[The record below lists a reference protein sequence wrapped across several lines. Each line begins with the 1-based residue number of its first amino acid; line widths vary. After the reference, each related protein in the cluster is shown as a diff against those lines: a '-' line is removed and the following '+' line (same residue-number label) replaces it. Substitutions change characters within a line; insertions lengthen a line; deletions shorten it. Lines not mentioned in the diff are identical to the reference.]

1 MLSIRTP
8 SHDRGTTAH
17 SAHPAIYSPPRT
29 PVNKTS
35 FNPASVYSTPT
46 KFLSPGTVR
55 ETTPTN
61 YPPSSINEQHSLRNS
76 ESRDVNS
83 QCRPLHSQSQS
94 PNLQRSSAIPN
105 CMSAQPTILNV
116 MSPLSNTHPATP
128 NVMNPLTNIHPAIP
142 NVMNPWSSLIPQ
154 FPASWS
160 LRPLLSIQWSISMW
174 VYFLHIAAAYWAF
187 IPSSPSIVY
196 KITEMH

>member
-1 MLSIRTP
+1 MKTNRAPMLSIRTP

-29 PVNKTS
+29 PVNTTS

-142 NVMNPWSSLIPQ
+142 NVMNP
-154 FPASWS
+154 
-160 LRPLLSIQWSISMW
+160 
-174 VYFLHIAAAYWAF
+174 
-187 IPSSPSIVY
+187 
-196 KITEMH
+196 